1 MLVQKVNDCNFTN
14 STGNTNNTIN
24 ENQSYKLKY
33 STQYGTIID
42 TTNIT
47 ILDLHPSTTE
57 KENEEENEEEIDYEK
72 SEQIP
77 PQENTEHNS
86 ENNTLNNITHTYST
100 QNYSLTDIDTQGRFA
115 VFSCDYDL
123 CYAILDMKTGLFF
136 KDAIASTSD
145 EISVDSAFL
154 LDIETNTFHYLHTKM
169 APPEN
174 MSMVLHK
181 ILAKNHTI
189 HLREL

>member
-14 STGNTNNTIN
+14 STDNTNNTIN
-24 ENQSYKLKY
+24 ENQSYKFKY

-47 ILDLHPSTTE
+47 ILDMHPSTTE
-57 KENEEENEEEIDYEK
+57 GENEGEKNEEEINYEK
-72 SEQIP
+72 TEQIP
-77 PQENTEHNS
+77 PQENSS
-86 ENNTLNNITHTYST
+86 EINNLNNITHTYST
-100 QNYSLTDIDTQGRFA
+100 QNYNLTDIDTQGRFA

-145 EISVDSAFL
+145 EISVDSAFM
-154 LDIETNTFHYLHTKM
+154 LDIETDTFHYLHTKI